1 MLISIKA
8 NCIDSTA
15 PPEQVFAAEVEKLRA
30 EKFFPKEQLTLEP
43 YERDHAVRGLIPR
56 FCPWNFTDNDIDGVR
71 RLQAEGV
78 CRVIS
83 WMAQQIRI
91 VLFQLHDSRC
101 SSVWMAF
108 PSSIRQRRTTALKGH
123 HQSGISLQRVNATRV

>member
-15 PPEQVFAAEVEKLRA
+15 PAEQVFAMEVEKLRQ

-43 YERDHAVRGLIPR
+43 YERDHAVSSTHNTLIHLGQLHNTNFMTDGL
-56 FCPWNFTDNDIDGVR
+56 C

-78 CRVIS
+78 RGLSYWWSLGGRALFLVNFMI
-83 WMAQQIRI
+83 QG
-91 VLFQLHDSRC
+91 VLL
-101 SSVWMAF
+101 VGLLF
-108 PSSIRQRRTTALKGH
+108 PFRFGN
-123 HQSGISLQRVNATRV
+123 GE